1 MIFRKKEDSG
11 FGESRARRLLAAP
24 YRWVAGG
31 MGRFVSRD
39 DKIGVEKSFGAKILA
54 FVFLPI
60 RYFGGFLLF
69 MIQAWPPSRQGRAFF
84 KGLPAVIA
92 AGGFLLAFL
101 AADYLFSEARRI
113 GDAAARID
121 YHFSKS
127 PEFPNRA
134 LLFAEKLVELKPDV
148 PEHLYKLAVARDRA
162 GKEAAAFDAMQAIAP
177 KDKALHAP
185 AHIWM
190 SQFYLNSKLLSSL
203 TEANRKSLAMR
214 QLEYA
219 IEVAPESQAANF
231 DLAALR
237 LKQAEQ
243 LDKTSPEYAQL
254 IESAIVN
261 LKTITDGELTGLRLM
276 ATPQLFEL
284 ECELGNRE
292 EAEARLRS
300 EVNTLLDFGRK
311 YPNIY
316 EVWLTAIR
324 CKISLGDY
332 LGAIAIAKEGSQS
345 VSDSAVR
352 QKINQLASQV
362 YAKRAGDFENLNDR
376 ADYRKRLF
384 SLCKALQMNQSNRD
398 VYVQLLEMIKVPQ
411 RVGEVA
417 PDQLANTK
425 SSVQEVSN
433 REIWLKEAVVG
444 GPEPAVIHALLGVQA
459 ISAGDFSAGK
469 LHWRI
474 AERQFGRSQMVI
486 NNLIDI
492 AAKDFGSEFNNVL
505 EMITLGIE
513 LFPDE
518 AVFYRTRG
526 VFFMTQDKWEDA
538 IRDFVYTSD
547 EMPNMIPVHQYLVE
561 CYEQIGDAGNVQ
573 EQKIILEEKLSQLSQ
588 AERKR
593 IEAAIKRLEEVKVN

>member
-1 MIFRKKEDSG
+1 MIFRKKEDAG
-11 FGESRARRLLAAP
+11 FGESKARRLLAAP

-31 MGRFVSRD
+31 VNRFVSRE
-39 DKIGVEKSFGAKILA
+39 DKIGVEKSLSAKVLA
-54 FVFLPI
+54 AVFLPF

-84 KGLPAVIA
+84 KGLPAVMA
-92 AGGFLLAFL
+92 VGGFLLAFL

-113 GDAAARID
+113 GDAAARIE

-127 PEFPNRA
+127 PEFPGRA

-148 PEHLYKLAVARDRA
+148 PGHLYKLAIARERA
-162 GKEAAAFDAMQAIAP
+162 GEEAAAFDAMQAIAP
-177 KDKALHAP
+177 KDRALHAP

-190 SQFYLNSKLLSSL
+190 SQFYLNSKLLSSM
-203 TEANRKSLAMR
+203 TEANRESLAIK

-219 IEVAPESQAANF
+219 IDVAPTSQAANF
-231 DLAALR
+231 DLAVLR
-237 LKQAEQ
+237 LKQSEQ
-243 LDKTSPEYAQL
+243 LEKTDPEYRSL
-254 IESAIVN
+254 VESAIGN
-261 LKTITDGELTGLRLM
+261 LRTITDGELTGLRLM
-276 ATPQLFEL
+276 AIPRLFEL
-284 ECELGNRE
+284 ECELDNRE
-292 EAEARLRS
+292 EAEVRLRS

-311 YPNIY
+311 YPNVY

-345 VSDSAVR
+345 VSDATVR

-362 YAKRAGDFENLNDR
+362 YAKRANDFENMNDR
-376 ADYRKRLF
+376 AEYRMRLF
-384 SLCKALQMNQSNRD
+384 SLCKALQMNQSNRE
-398 VYVQLLEMIKVPQ
+398 VYVQLLKMIEVPE
-411 RVGEVA
+411 RGISV
-417 PDQLANTK
+417 PMDQSESTEDVDRK
-425 SSVQEVSN
+425 VSN
-433 REIWLKEAVVG
+433 QEMWLKEAVVG
-444 GPEPAVIHALLGVQA
+444 GPEPAVVHALIGLQA
-459 ISAGDFSAGK
+459 ISAGDIKAGD

-474 AERQFGRSQMVI
+474 AERQFSRSQIII

-492 AAKDFGSEFNNVL
+492 AAKDYGSEFNNVL

-526 VFFMTQDKWEDA
+526 VFLMSEKKWADA
-538 IRDFVYTSD
+538 IRDLVYASK

-561 CYEQIGDAGNVQ
+561 CYEQTGDSENVL

-593 IEAAIKRLEEVKVN
+593 IEAAIKRLEEVD

>member
-11 FGESRARRLLAAP
+11 FGESRVRRLLAAP

-31 MGRFVSRD
+31 MSRFVSRD
-39 DKIGVEKSFGAKILA
+39 DKIGVEKSLVSKILA
-54 FVFLPI
+54 SVFLPF

-69 MIQAWPPSRQGRAFF
+69 MIQAWPPSRQGQAFF
-84 KGLPAVIA
+84 KGLPAVMA
-92 AGGFLLAFL
+92 VGGFLLAFL

-127 PEFPNRA
+127 PEFPNKA
-134 LLFAEKLVELKPDV
+134 LLFAEKLVELKPDI
-148 PEHLYKLAVARDRA
+148 PEHIYKLAVARNRA
-162 GKEAAAFDAMQAIAP
+162 GKEAAALDAMQTIAP
-177 KDKALHAP
+177 KDKALYAP

-190 SQFYLNSKLLSSL
+190 SQFYLNSKLLSSM

-237 LKQAEQ
+237 IKQAEQ
-243 LDKTSPEYAQL
+243 MDKTAPEYQQL
-254 IESAIVN
+254 IETAIEN
-261 LKTITDGELTGLRLM
+261 LKTIADGELTGLRLM
-276 ATPQLFEL
+276 ATTHLFEL

-292 EAEARLRS
+292 VAEARLRA

-311 YPNIY
+311 YPDIY

-324 CKISLGDY
+324 CKILLGDY
-332 LGAIAIAKEGSQS
+332 LGAISIAKEGSRS
-345 VSDSAVR
+345 VSDSEVR

-362 YAKRAGDFENLNDR
+362 YAKRAGDFKNMNDR
-376 ADYRKRLF
+376 ADYRKRLY
-384 SLCKALQMNQSNRD
+384 SLCKSLQLNQSNRD
-398 VYVQLLEMIKVPQ
+398 VYVQLLKMIEVPQ
-411 RVGEVA
+411 PVDSVSAEKPAV
-417 PDQLANTK
+417 TK
-425 SSVQEVSN
+425 SVAQEVGN

-474 AERQFGRSQMVI
+474 AERQFGRSQIVI

-492 AAKDFGSEFNNVL
+492 AAKDFESEFNNVL
-505 EMITLGIE
+505 DMITLGIE

-526 VFFMTQDKWEDA
+526 VFFKTQDKWEDA
-538 IRDFVYTSD
+538 IRDFVYTS
-547 EMPNMIPVHQYLVE
+547 EKMPNMIPVHQYLVE
-561 CYEQIGDAGNVQ
+561 CYEQIGDSENVQ

-588 AERKR
+588 TERKR
-593 IEAAIKRLEEVKVN
+593 IEAAIKRLEEVK

>member
-1 MIFRKKEDSG
+1 M
-11 FGESRARRLLAAP
+11 
-24 YRWVAGG
+24 
-31 MGRFVSRD
+31 
-39 DKIGVEKSFGAKILA
+39 
-54 FVFLPI
+54 
-60 RYFGGFLLF
+60 
-69 MIQAWPPSRQGRAFF
+69 
-84 KGLPAVIA
+84 IA

>member
-1 MIFRKKEDSG
+1 MIFRKKEDAG
-11 FGESRARRLLAAP
+11 FGESRVRQWLSTP
-24 YRWVAGG
+24 YRWVAGQA
-31 MGRFVSRD
+31 GRFVSRD
-39 DKIGVEKSFGAKILA
+39 DKIGVERSFGAKFLA
-54 FVFLPI
+54 FVFLPFG
-60 RYFGGFLLF
+60 YFVGFLMF
-69 MIQAWPPSRQGRAFF
+69 MIQAWPPSRQGGAFF
-84 KGLPAVIA
+84 RGLPAVMA
-92 AGGFLLAFL
+92 LGGFLLAFL
-101 AADYLFSEARRI
+101 AADYLFSEARRL

-121 YHFSKS
+121 YHFSNS

-134 LLFAEKLVELKPDV
+134 LLFAEKLVELKPDI
-148 PEHLYKLAVARDRA
+148 PEHIYKLGIARDRA
-162 GKEAAAFDAMQAIAP
+162 GQEAAAFDAMRAIAP

-190 SQFYLNSKLLSSL
+190 SQFYLNSKLLSSMS
-203 TEANRKSLAMR
+203 EMDRKSQAMR

-219 IEVAPESQAANF
+219 IAVAPMSQAAHF

-237 LKQAEQ
+237 LKQA
-243 LDKTSPEYAQL
+243 DKLEKTDPEYIQL
-254 IESAIVN
+254 VESAIAN
-261 LKTITDGELTGLRLM
+261 LRTITDGELTGLRLM
-276 ATPQLFEL
+276 AIPQLVELQFEL
-284 ECELGNRE
+284 GYRD

-300 EVNTLLDFGRK
+300 EIAVLLDFGRK
-311 YPNIY
+311 YPNVY

-345 VSDSAVR
+345 VSDSMIR

-362 YAKRAGDFENLNDR
+362 YAKRASDFKNMNDR
-376 ADYRKRLF
+376 ADYQMRLF

-398 VYVQLLEMIKVPQ
+398 VYVQLLKMIEEPGRESSIPSEQ
-411 RVGEVA
+411 PA
-417 PDQLANTK
+417 DLA
-425 SSVQEVSN
+425 SVN
-433 REIWLKEAVVG
+433 REISDREMWLKESVVG
-444 GPEPAVIHALLGVQA
+444 GPEPAVIHALLGLQA

-474 AERQFGRSQMVI
+474 AERQFGRSQIVI

-526 VFFMTQDKWEDA
+526 VYFMTQEKWEDA
-538 IRDFVYTSD
+538 IRDFVYTTG
-547 EMPNMIPVHQYLVE
+547 EMPNMIPIHQYLVE
-561 CYEQIGDAGNVQ
+561 CYERLGDSKNVH
-573 EQKIILEEKLSQLSQ
+573 EQKIILEEKLSQLTQ
-588 AERKR
+588 DERKR
-593 IEAAIKRLEEVKVN
+593 IEAAIKRLEEVD